1 MLLNI
6 RESINRLILFNLS
19 KKKNIFHLME
29 ANILFNKNQ
38 YQMPIA
44 FLHNC
49 PLKAINNAHQ
59 QGVKIELLKAQNQ
72 DARLVVCETLGGGA
86 GNRTRGLCKRPSL

>member
-1 MLLNI
+1 MKVLLNI

-19 KKKNIFHLME
+19 KKKNIFLLKE

-44 FLHNC
+44 FYIT
-49 PLKAINNAHQ
+49 A
-59 QGVKIELLKAQNQ
+59 LLK
-72 DARLVVCETLGGGA
+72 
-86 GNRTRGLCKRPSL
+86 P